1 MIRRRPPDS
10 SARAASA
17 RVKAASATWYFSG
30 AGLGSF
36 VGADAVQ
43 DFMTVLRG
51 GSIDPGKAQTLQA
64 MGFLQP
70 SDPSDPNSPL
80 HLTEDAQPLL
90 PPGGQRFVQLKPDVA
105 RYTPSSDPA
114 HGTALYQ
121 NAVAGMEHFA
131 NTAQNMLPAPDASD
145 GSSGAGTANA
155 GTDSDDPNNDSTDNN
170 GRETQPGSSAQGP
183 TNAPAGIRKVEPEE
197 GDGAVGPDGENAPR
211 DMAPGPKA
219 AESTNS
225 SVPEFGDQTL
235 LQKTSSNATNTQ
247 QDAPDNPVPT
257 TDAEGGR
264 AQNEDEKGAL
274 NRMRAIEMHIRLN
287 AEAYADKAASFR
299 NAGNLTD
306 AEAAQNNARA
316 EKQRADGLA
325 YAISQIEALIKSSP
339 NASSDP
345 SSLRILDQAFHSWMN
360 DKLRASYTKEADGG
374 TRIGGPYGGSP
385 KCNIALFDWL
395 TGANVVAA
403 KWLTRSDNGHARPAG
418 SYNTNETQILG
429 LSAEE
434 SQTWPH
440 TDENGQEV
448 KQTEWSGWEPKAGDI
463 VTYGDT
469 RSDAHATVSLG
480 GGWHI
485 GSSDY
490 PGPEGTG
497 QDAGINI
504 NTDEFDHGTPGWF
517 EKRMVRKPK

>member
-1 MIRRRPPDS
+1 
-10 SARAASA
+10 
-17 RVKAASATWYFSG
+17 
-30 AGLGSF
+30 
-36 VGADAVQ
+36 
-43 DFMTVLRG
+43 
-51 GSIDPGKAQTLQA
+51 
-64 MGFLQP
+64 
-70 SDPSDPNSPL
+70 
-80 HLTEDAQPLL
+80 
-90 PPGGQRFVQLKPDVA
+90 
-105 RYTPSSDPA
+105 
-114 HGTALYQ
+114 
-121 NAVAGMEHFA
+121 
-131 NTAQNMLPAPDASD
+131 
-145 GSSGAGTANA
+145 
-155 GTDSDDPNNDSTDNN
+155 
-170 GRETQPGSSAQGP
+170 
-183 TNAPAGIRKVEPEE
+183 
-197 GDGAVGPDGENAPR
+197 
-211 DMAPGPKA
+211 
-219 AESTNS
+219 
-225 SVPEFGDQTL
+225 
-235 LQKTSSNATNTQ
+235 
-247 QDAPDNPVPT
+247 
-257 TDAEGGR
+257 
-264 AQNEDEKGAL
+264 
-274 NRMRAIEMHIRLN
+274 LN

-360 DKLRASYTKEADGG
+360 DKLRA
-374 TRIGGPYGGSP
+374 P
-385 KCNIALFDWL
+385 
-395 TGANVVAA
+395 
-403 KWLTRSDNGHARPAG
+403 
-418 SYNTNETQILG
+418 G
-429 LSAEE
+429 LSDGE

-504 NTDEFDHGTPGWF
+504 NTDGFDHGTPGWF